1 MGTSAEIEELGAVE
15 IKPPRPMAKISLGFD
30 DYTTERREIFKNLTP
45 EDVRK
50 GVEEMRGQG

>member
-1 MGTSAEIEELGAVE
+1 MVTSTEIAEQKAIET
-15 IKPPRPMAKISLGFD
+15 KPARPVQEISLGYN